1 MKLEK
6 VFRTLCL
13 AAIILPLGL
22 LLLLLGQLCFQ
33 GFERLSWSFLTEFP
47 SRKAELAG
55 IYPALVGS
63 LMLISL
69 STALAIPIGIAAAIY
84 LEEYA
89 TKTFFSHLIELNV
102 ANLAGVPSVIYGL
115 LGLEIFVRMM
125 NFGNSLISG
134 ALTMALLMLPVV
146 ITASREAF
154 KTVPMHYR
162 EACFALGST
171 QFQTIKQVVIP
182 MALPGILTGSILAIS
197 RAIGETAPLV
207 VVGAATYMAFVPDA
221 LDSEF
226 TALPIQIF
234 NWVSRPQK
242 GFLIDAAAGIIVL
255 VGTLFVLNLVAIF
268 LRNRFEHR

>member
-6 VFRTLCL
+6 IFQILCL

-22 LLLLLGQLCFQ
+22 LLVLLGQLFFQ
-33 GFERLSWSFLTEFP
+33 GYERLTWNFLIEFP
-47 SRKAELAG
+47 SRKSQLAG
-55 IYPALVGS
+55 IYPALMGS
-63 LMLISL
+63 IMLISL
-69 STALAIPIGIAAAIY
+69 STLLAIPVGISAAIY

-89 TKTFFSHLIELNV
+89 EKTLFAHLIELNV

-115 LGLEIFVRMM
+115 LGLEIFVRIL
-125 NFGNSLISG
+125 NLGHSLLSG
-134 ALTMALLMLPVV
+134 ALTMALLMLPVM
-146 ITASREAF
+146 ITAAREAL
-154 KTVPMHYR
+154 KTVPNSYR
-162 EACFALGST
+162 EACYALGST
-171 QFQTIKQVVIP
+171 QFQTIRQVVIP
-182 MALPGILTGSILAIS
+182 MAMPGILTGSILAIS

-207 VVGAATYMAFVPDA
+207 VIGAATYMAFVPDA

-226 TALPIQIF
+226 TVLPIQIF

-268 LRNRFEHR
+268 LRSRFERR

>member
-6 VFRTLCL
+6 VFKIICL

-22 LLLLLGQLCFQ
+22 LLVLLGQLLFQ
-33 GFERLSWSFLTEFP
+33 GYDRLTWSFLTEFP
-47 SRKAELAG
+47 SRKSELAG

-63 LMLISL
+63 VMLISL
-69 STALAIPIGIAAAIY
+69 STLLAIPLGISAAIY

-89 TKTFFSHLIELNV
+89 DKTFFAHLIELNV

-125 NFGNSLISG
+125 NLGHSLLSG
-134 ALTMALLMLPVV
+134 ALTMALLMLPVM
-146 ITASREAF
+146 ITAAREAL
-154 KTVPMHYR
+154 KTVPNSYR
-162 EACFALGST
+162 EACYALGST
-171 QFQTIKQVVIP
+171 QFQTIRQVVIP
-182 MALPGILTGSILAIS
+182 MAMPGILTGSILAVS